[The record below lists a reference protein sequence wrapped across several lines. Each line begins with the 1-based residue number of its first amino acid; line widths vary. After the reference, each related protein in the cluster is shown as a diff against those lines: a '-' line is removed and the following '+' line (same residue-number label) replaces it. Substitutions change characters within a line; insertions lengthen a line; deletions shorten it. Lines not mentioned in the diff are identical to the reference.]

1 MVEKITLM
9 EAYLIEHVKRNDIS
23 NQEIIDTVLAQE
35 ADRFQFINESFDF
48 TPLHELADQMES
60 ILHTGY
66 EIKFLTFNGLV
77 NLLRIKFQKE
87 KEVHYNIDNYIIT
100 NLTMS
105 NREYQELQQLLSSNW
120 IITNKENEIIIKP
133 IKIK

>member
-1 MVEKITLM
+1 MIQCSLK
-9 EAYLIEHVKRNDIS
+9 KRIAS
-23 NQEIIDTVLAQE
+23 S
-35 ADRFQFINESFDF
+35 FNESFDF

-60 ILHTGY
+60 ILQTSY

-87 KEVHYNIDNYIIT
+87 KGVHYNVDNYIIT

-105 NREYQELQQLLSSNW
+105 NRECQELQQLLASNW
-120 IITNKENEIIIKP
+120 IITNKENEIMIQP
-133 IKIK
+133 VKIEWEG